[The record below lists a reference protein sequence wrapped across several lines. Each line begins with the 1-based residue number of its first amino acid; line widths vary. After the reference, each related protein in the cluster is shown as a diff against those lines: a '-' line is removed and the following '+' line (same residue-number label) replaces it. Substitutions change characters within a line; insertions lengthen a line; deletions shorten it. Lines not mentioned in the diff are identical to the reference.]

1 MNFSIITVTFNSK
14 RYLEETI
21 RSVLTQAF
29 VDLEYILVD
38 GGSTDGTLDIIRDHA
53 AKDRRIRW
61 ISEPDEGIAD
71 AFNKGIALASG
82 EIVGIINSDDTYAP
96 GALRAVADACAAHP
110 DCDVFHGDMLR
121 FQGDRPL
128 FLLKPADVERHIWHE
143 MPLNHPATFVTLRAY
158 RKVGGFDKAFRV
170 AMDYDLLLRLYR
182 AGCRFCYIDRVLA
195 NMRYGGESD
204 AGFRAGL
211 REVFTAAVREGYP
224 RQKAFFWLF
233 AKTALGYTKNLLRK
247 LGLYSLMR
255 LHPKFHKSR
264 EKGD

>member
-110 DCDVFHGDMLR
+110 DWGTGRSFSSNQPMSSATSGTRCR
-121 FQGDRPL
+121 STTRRP
-128 FLLKPADVERHIWHE
+128 
-143 MPLNHPATFVTLRAY
+143 
-158 RKVGGFDKAFRV
+158 
-170 AMDYDLLLRLYR
+170 
-182 AGCRFCYIDRVLA
+182 
-195 NMRYGGESD
+195 S
-204 AGFRAGL
+204 
-211 REVFTAAVREGYP
+211 
-224 RQKAFFWLF
+224 
-233 AKTALGYTKNLLRK
+233 
-247 LGLYSLMR
+247 
-255 LHPKFHKSR
+255 
-264 EKGD
+264 